1 MDLRGSQV
9 PDTQKGTHVW
19 YNDKTVAKKA
29 IELVYSKWMKNA
41 NKNLKLFIFT
51 LALSFMDRTV
61 GCGNWSQWFKNHWQ
75 LNPQP

>member
-1 MDLRGSQV
+1 
-9 PDTQKGTHVW
+9 
-19 YNDKTVAKKA
+19 VAKKA

-61 GCGNWSQWFKNHWQ
+61 GCGN
-75 LNPQP
+75 